1 MAQQHLDRLS
11 AMDASFLLQEGATT
25 HMHIG
30 GVATFEGPAPTYDE
44 FLAHIRSRLAL
55 VPRYRQKLAE
65 PPLRTGRPLWVDDP
79 NFNLGYHVRHTALPE
94 PGSEEQLLN
103 LTSRIFSQRL
113 DRTKPLWEMWLVE
126 GLEKK
131 RFSLVT
137 KTHHCLV
144 DGVAGIDLMSTLF
157 DLDPVPRRVDEED
170 WLPAPEPS
178 GAQLL
183 VGSLQ
188 AWVDTGREI
197 AGGLLHAVTH
207 PERTLERVREAAVG
221 VGEVAWAGINPPP
234 PTPLTGDIGPHRR
247 FFVVRE
253 RLDDLKEIKDAFG
266 GTVNDVVLAVVAGA
280 LATFMRSRGI
290 RTEGLELR
298 ACVPVSVRTGG
309 QEGTMGN
316 RITQIL
322 CPLPVY
328 IEDPVARLHF
338 VREAMGGLKES
349 KQALG
354 AATIAGMEDFA
365 PPDDPR
371 PGLATAF
378 LDADVHDP
386 GHEHPGAAVPALR
399 ARSRAPGRRARGLP
413 RRKALAGHGDHVLQR
428 RGQLRADR
436 RLRHAAR
443 PRGDRGGAQRVDR
456 GAGRPGAPRARA
468 GDPARSRGRRPR
480 GEPGQDERRHRLG
493 RGG

>member
-1 MAQQHLDRLS
+1 MAQTHLDRLS

-103 LTSRIFSQRL
+103 LISRIFSQRL

-126 GLEKK
+126 GLEDR
-131 RFSLVT
+131 RFAIVT

-157 DLDPVPRRVDEED
+157 DLDPVPHSVEEED
-170 WLPAPEPS
+170 WLPSPEPS
-178 GAQLL
+178 SAQLL
-183 VGSLQ
+183 AGSLR

-197 AGGLLHAVTH
+197 AGGLLAAAAH
-207 PERTLERVREAAVG
+207 PERTLERVREAALG
-221 VGEVAWAGINPPP
+221 IGEVAWAGINPPP

-253 RLDDLKEIKDAFG
+253 RLDDLKEIKNAFG

-280 LATFMRSRGI
+280 LARFMRSRGI

-298 ACVPVSVRTGG
+298 ACVPVSVRTGD

-365 PPDDPR
+365 PPTILAQASR
-371 PGLATAF
+371 LHFSTRMYTTLVTNIPGPQFPLYLLGRELADVVPVAFLGGKRSLATAIMSYNGGVSF
-378 LDADVHDP
+378 GLIGDYDTLPDLDVI
-386 GHEHPGAAVPALR
+386 GEALSESI
-399 ARSRAPGRRARGLP
+399 AELV
-413 RRKALAGHGDHVLQR
+413 ALAR
-428 RGQLRADR
+428 REREQESVAD
-436 RLRHAAR
+436 
-443 PRGDRGGAQRVDR
+443 PEV
-456 GAGRPGAPRARA
+456 AGRAASRVKTNGAT
-468 GDPARSRGRRPR
+468 
-480 GEPGQDERRHRLG
+480 E
-493 RGG
+493 